1 MKKILAIALMA
12 TSLYSCGN
20 SESASIQEMG
30 SHDAHNTEKAD
41 PNAILD
47 PVCKMT
53 KTDAWTETTESHGE
67 TYYFCSPVC
76 KESFEKDPH
85 KYLPDH
91 QH

>member
-1 MKKILAIALMA
+1 MKKILAIALISA
-12 TSLYSCGN
+12 SSYSCGN
-20 SESASIQEMG
+20 SEATSTHEMSSTKKAS
-30 SHDAHNTEKAD
+30 TD
-41 PNAILD
+41 PNAVLD
-47 PVCKMT
+47 PVCKMV
-53 KTDAWTETTESHGE
+53 KTDEWTETAESHGE